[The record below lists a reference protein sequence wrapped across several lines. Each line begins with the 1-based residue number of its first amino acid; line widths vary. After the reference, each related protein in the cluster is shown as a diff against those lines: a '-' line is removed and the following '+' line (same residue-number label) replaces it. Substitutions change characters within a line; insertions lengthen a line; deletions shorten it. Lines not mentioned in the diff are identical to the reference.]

1 MSRLF
6 CCQKEEWDWTCF
18 RKLAHLFFAPSCW
31 FFKYQKHKFKQIFVS
46 VCIHVQIPFWINSD
60 LFIVSS
66 DFYIYM
72 LKHFVLNNLC
82 KEILISTFSQK
93 STYLIRCLETAT
105 QLRNW
110 LWASKTVFISK
121 PLTLELIVTV
131 SFARFDVLYWRP
143 TVPRPNYNLSSH
155 FYSNSMLLATCQR
168 DLNTTCYA
176 KLIGRLEASAESTL
190 EKIWLFVPLTWRKLI
205 PNKSHLGVCALTQL
219 TGVTWPRSNMQRLA
233 KPKQNGKPQKK
244 ASVRVCLC
252 TPPSL
257 SQEGFPSTLHKY
269 KVAVAPSLIP
279 LFWDIDWISFPP
291 ACRASEDVRRS
302 IVPLLL

>member
-1 MSRLF
+1 MLPHV
-6 CCQKEEWDWTCF
+6 D
-18 RKLAHLFFAPSCW
+18 
-31 FFKYQKHKFKQIFVS
+31 FKYQKHKFKQIFIN
-46 VCIHVQIPFWINSD
+46 VCIYVQIQFWINSD
-60 LFIVSS
+60 QFIVSS

-72 LKHFVLNNLC
+72 LKHLVLNNLC

-93 STYLIRCLETAT
+93 STYLIRHLETAT

-110 LWASKTVFISK
+110 LWASNTAFISK

-131 SFARFDVLYWRP
+131 RFARFDMLYWRP
-143 TVPRPNYNLSSH
+143 TVPRPNYNLNVIFKLSH
-155 FYSNSMLLATCQR
+155 FYNNSMLLATCQR

-190 EKIWLFVPLTWRKLI
+190 DKIWLFVPLTWRKLI
-205 PNKSHLGVCALTQL
+205 PNKSHLGVRALTQL

-233 KPKQNGKPQKK
+233 KPKRNGEPQKK
-244 ASVRVCLC
+244 ATVCEYVC
-252 TPPSL
+252 SL
-257 SQEGFPSTLHKY
+257 SQKGFSSTLHKY

-279 LFWDIDWISFPP
+279 LFWDIDLISFPP
-291 ACRASEDVRRS
+291 ACGASEDVRRS